1 VNVRSALGG
10 GLALGGLGIGLWT
23 AWVAASNHALA
34 RELDRRMR
42 ACDALEV
49 WNESLGLE
57 VLAAEEA
64 LLADQAAPPAQ
75 RKPEPE
81 AEGRP

>member
-1 VNVRSALGG
+1 MNARAALGA
-10 GLALGGLGIGLWT
+10 GLALGGLFIGLWT

-57 VLAAEEA
+57 
-64 LLADQAAPPAQ
+64 LLAGEERMLAGEAAAPRREPA
-75 RKPEPE
+75 PED
-81 AEGRP
+81 GL